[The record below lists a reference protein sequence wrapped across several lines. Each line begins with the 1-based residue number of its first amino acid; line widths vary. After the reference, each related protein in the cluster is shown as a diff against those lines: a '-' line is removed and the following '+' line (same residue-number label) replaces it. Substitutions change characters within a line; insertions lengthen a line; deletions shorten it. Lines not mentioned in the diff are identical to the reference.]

1 MIVRYLREDELT
13 HHGVKGQ
20 RWGVRRYQNPDGSL
34 TDAGKKKLKDFK
46 EKEIGKLNKR
56 YEKTLEKYKK
66 APKEVTLG
74 EYGEEEDVRSDLKKQ
89 MKYINKEIKL
99 VKNYSFNDFSAEKK
113 AIGKKAAIK
122 AVAATA
128 TFVVPIVP
136 DLVGVA
142 LLASIANDKRS
153 YRNKILEERNNV
165 SKKE

>member
-46 EKEIGKLNKR
+46 EKEIGKLNTR

-66 APKEVTLG
+66 LSKDST
-74 EYGEEEDVRSDLKKQ
+74 YTRSDLKKQ
-89 MKYINKEIKL
+89 MKFINKEIKQ
-99 VKNYSFNDFSAEKK
+99 VKNYTFNDFSAEKK

-128 TFVVPIVP
+128 MFVIPLAP

-142 LLASIANDKRS
+142 LLASIANDKRN
-153 YRNKILEERNNV
+153 YRNKILEERINAH
-165 SKKE
+165 KKEK